1 VSGSG
6 RAESART
13 APVKNVESE
22 SSGATDTK
30 AQQRTGEKKAAQGPC
45 FFLPGEKPGPESNK
59 PFDTGVLRFV
69 FTFSH
74 NFAFNLSLTRRLQ
87 TIDRIFRYFKANFS
101 ALIR

>member
-1 VSGSG
+1 MLNRRAVGPLTPRLSNVQAKKRGS
-6 RAESART
+6 
-13 APVKNVESE
+13 
-22 SSGATDTK
+22 
-30 AQQRTGEKKAAQGPC
+30 KAA

-87 TIDRIFRYFKANFS
+87 TLDRIFRYFKANFS